1 MFEDFDLGANGEEV
15 AQSSGINNT
24 EIQNG
29 TADDTE
35 NQGSGAL
42 NNAGGNGS
50 EVAVTSKGTDVQAQS
65 REDNARFAAARRES
79 EGRLK
84 QMENRMAALAKSQG
98 FNSFDE
104 LENHLKEDKL
114 NALGQKLYEE
124 YGVEQD
130 AVKPFINDMV
140 NAHPDVIKARE
151 ALELSRQQDAQ
162 RYVDS
167 EIAKIKE
174 INPDIKSFEDVMT
187 SENFGDIEVLLHKN
201 YTISDAYKIANFKSI
216 MEGSGKKAAQQV
228 RNGIESK
235 NHLSLT
241 KGAGTG
247 DTVMVPEDIKEQYR
261 VFNPGISDEEIL
273 KDYKKSL
280 ERK

>member
-1 MFEDFDLGANGEEV
+1 MFEDFDLGGNGEGV
-15 AQSSGINNT
+15 AQPSEINNS
-24 EIQNG
+24 EIQGG

-35 NQGSGAL
+35 NQGSGTL
-42 NNAGGNGS
+42 NNAGGNVGNVAGS
-50 EVAVTSKGTDVQAQS
+50 SEGTEHVQSK
-65 REDNARFAAARRES
+65 EENARFAAARRES
-79 EGRLK
+79 EAETRTLK
-84 QMENRMAALAKSQG
+84 NRMMALAKSQG
-98 FNSFDE
+98 FNSFEE
-104 LENHLKEDKL
+104 LEHHLKEDKL

-151 ALELSRQQDAQ
+151 ALALSHQQEAQ

-174 INPDIKSFEDVMT
+174 INPDIKSFEDVMALK
-187 SENFGDIEVLLHKN
+187 NFGDIEVLLQKN
-201 YTISDAYKIANFKSI
+201 YTISDAYKIANFNSI
-216 MEGSGKKAAQQV
+216 LEGSGKKVAQQV
-228 RNGIESK
+228 RNGIDSK
-235 NHLSLT
+235 NHLSPT
-241 KGAGTG
+241 KGAGAG

-280 ERK
+280 ER